1 MTKTQSDK
9 IFKIFVDFDGTI
21 TKLDVGENLFRK
33 FGDEA
38 SVKETIDNYL
48 SEKIS
53 SKEMWLSLC
62 KSATITEKQQLF
74 DFIDSIEIDKT
85 FIKFSEYCK
94 SNNFDLYILSDGF
107 DLYIDRIL
115 KREKLEH
122 LKYFS
127 NKMTINKD
135 NELLPSFPYLDIDYK
150 NSANC
155 KRNHIINLSGDDEFT
170 IFVGDGFS
178 DRYTVAYCDFIFAK
192 DDLLKYCEVEKITYF
207 PYSNFLDVI
216 TRIEKLKAKKRLKKR
231 HQAVLKRNEA
241 YMQE

>member
-1 MTKTQSDK
+1 MTKTQTEK
-9 IFKIFVDFDGTI
+9 VFKIFVDFDGTI

-33 FGDEA
+33 FGDEV
-38 SVKETIDNYL
+38 SVKEIIDNYL

-74 DFIDSIEIDKT
+74 DFIDSIEIDET
-85 FIKFSEYCK
+85 FIEFSEYCK
-94 SNNFDLYILSDGF
+94 SNNFGLYILSDGF

-122 LKYFS
+122 IRYFS
-127 NKMTINKD
+127 NKMTINKE
-135 NELLPSFPYLDIDYK
+135 NELLPSFPYLDIGYK

-192 DDLLKYCEVEKITYF
+192 DDLLKYCEIEKITYF
-207 PYSNFLDVI
+207 PYSNFLDII

>member
-1 MTKTQSDK
+1 MTKTQTEK
-9 IFKIFVDFDGTI
+9 VFKIFVDFDGTI

-38 SVKETIDNYL
+38 SVKKIIGNYL
-48 SEKIS
+48 SEKIA

-62 KSATITEKQQLF
+62 KSATITDKQQLF
-74 DFIDSIEIDKT
+74 DFIDSIEIDET
-85 FIKFSEYCK
+85 FIEFAEYCK

-122 LKYFS
+122 IKYFS

-135 NELLPSFPYLDIDYK
+135 NELLPSFPYLDMDYK

-178 DRYTVAYCDFIFAK
+178 DRYTVVYCDFIFAK
-192 DDLLKYCEVEKITYF
+192 DDLLKYCERERISYF
-207 PYSNFLDVI
+207 PFKNFNDVK
-216 TRIEKLKAKKRLKKR
+216 RILENLISKNKLKKR
-231 HQAVLKRNEA
+231 HQAVLKRRTV
-241 YMQE
+241 YMQG